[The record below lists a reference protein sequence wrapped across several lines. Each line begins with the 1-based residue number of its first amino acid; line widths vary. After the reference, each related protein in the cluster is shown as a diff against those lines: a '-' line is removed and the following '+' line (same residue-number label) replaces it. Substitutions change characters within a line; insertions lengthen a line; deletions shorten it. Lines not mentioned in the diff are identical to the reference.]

1 MAQAEPKKRSPL
13 GIIIVVIVA
22 IAAIAGTV
30 FLLRPQAPD
39 AGAPPEMGP
48 DTAQVTTTLAT
59 SPQQLSGADPPA
71 TPLPPSSFSDP
82 TVSTASA
89 GATGPIAFDDES
101 LSFAAAIPAG
111 PPNDPVLAALRQDSE
126 GYLATMKRNARADF
140 DRLKKAGTKAEP
152 WEVRVQWKYTARA
165 GDIVSLAGVASE
177 YNGGAHPI
185 QRFDTHISRTN
196 GQELKIVDMLLLKRS
211 PSPAMTIAI
220 CEALKAA
227 KLQRI
232 KSATVMGDPVVCI
245 GANAN
250 AKTEDAKL
258 ALAPSNQPGR
268 FGGVYAYY
276 DPYAVGP
283 YSEGTYILTVQQ
295 EIFAED
301 LKPEFKALFGGEAPP
316 AKD

>member
-1 MAQAEPKKRSPL
+1 MAEAEPKKRSPL

-22 IAAIAGTV
+22 IAVVAGVV

-48 DTAQVTTTLAT
+48 DTAQLTTTA
-59 SPQQLSGADPPA
+59 SQQLRSADPPA
-71 TPLPPSSFSDP
+71 TPLPPPTLADP

-111 PPNDPVLAALRQDSE
+111 PANDPALAALRQDSE
-126 GYLATMKRNARADF
+126 GYLATMKTNARADF
-140 DRLKKAGTKAEP
+140 DRLKKAGTKAGP
-152 WEVRVQWKYTARA
+152 WEVRVQWTYTAKAR
-165 GDIVSLAGVASE
+165 DIVSLAGVASE

-185 QRFDTHISRTN
+185 QHFDTHISRTN
-196 GQELKIVDMLLLKRS
+196 GQELQVADMLLLKRS

-232 KSATVMGDPVVCI
+232 KATTIMDDPVVCI
-245 GANAN
+245 GASAN

-258 ALAPSNQPGR
+258 ALAPSNQPNK

-283 YSEGTYILTVQQ
+283 YSEGTYVLTVQQ

>member
-1 MAQAEPKKRSPL
+1 MAEAEPKKRSPL
-13 GIIIVVIVA
+13 GIIVIVIIA
-22 IAAIAGTV
+22 IALVAGAV
-30 FLLRPQAPD
+30 FLLRPQAPN

-48 DTAQVTTTLAT
+48 DTAQLTTS
-59 SPQQLSGADPPA
+59 SPQQVSAAEPSA
-71 TPLPPSSFSDP
+71 TPLPPSTSVDP

-89 GATGPIAFDDES
+89 GATGPIAYDDES

-111 PPNDPVLAALRQDSE
+111 PANDPVLAALRQDSE
-126 GYLATMKRNARADF
+126 GYLATMKTNARADF
-140 DRLKKAGTKAEP
+140 DRLKKAGAKGEP
-152 WEVRVQWKYTARA
+152 WEVRVQWKYTAKA

-185 QRFDTHISRTN
+185 QHFDTHISRAN
-196 GQELKIVDMLLLKRS
+196 GQELQVADMLILKRS

-220 CEALKAA
+220 CEALKTA

-232 KSATVMGDPVVCI
+232 KSATIMDDPVVCA

-258 ALAPSNQPGR
+258 ALAPSNQANK
-268 FGGVYAYY
+268 FGGIYAYY
-276 DPYAVGP
+276 EPYAVGP
-283 YSEGTYILTVQQ
+283 FSEGTYVLTVQQ

-301 LKPEFKALFGGEAPP
+301 LKPEFKALFGGQAPKP
-316 AKD
+316 EN